1 MNRINKIM
9 SLALNGSPIEHLQEN
24 ISDNLSSTSMN
35 VSGVSSEVT
44 EEQLQ
49 VAQMLDELLTPSDLA
64 FQSHDFLT
72 GHETLVD
79 EEDLQIPEPTEAAD
93 FSSDDSVVDRT
104 YAPEIDRSSSSETS
118 LHENDHH
125 NVEVTSITEEHN
137 QRRKSKGTNI
147 RKRKKCSEKISAE
160 TQKILFEELWAL
172 GDYNKRSAYLS
183 SLILD
188 IPKKSQRIR
197 NTLGEPKVRSIN
209 HIYNLKVN
217 GTMI

>member
-49 VAQMLDELLTPSDLA
+49 VAQMLDELLTPSDLG

-147 RKRKKCSEKISAE
+147 RKIIKDKRNKGLTYKTLSAKKAFATCGVKL
-160 TQKILFEELWAL
+160 TVDVELI
-172 GDYNKRSAYLS
+172 K
-183 SLILD
+183 
-188 IPKKSQRIR
+188 
-197 NTLGEPKVRSIN
+197 
-209 HIYNLKVN
+209 
-217 GTMI
+217 

>member
-49 VAQMLDELLTPSDLA
+49 VAQMLDELLTPSDLG

-79 EEDLQIPEPTEAAD
+79 EEDIQIPEPTEAAD

-104 YAPEIDRSSSSETS
+104 YAPEIDSSSSSETS

-125 NVEVTSITEEHN
+125 NVEVTKI
-137 QRRKSKGTNI
+137 SKGRPSDDVRGIYRGIFINSTPQLYKMI
-147 RKRKKCSEKISAE
+147 LGSRHKTKKFDFDVRVFTASSSDQSRKR
-160 TQKILFEELWAL
+160 
-172 GDYNKRSAYLS
+172 
-183 SLILD
+183 
-188 IPKKSQRIR
+188 
-197 NTLGEPKVRSIN
+197 V
-209 HIYNLKVN
+209 
-217 GTMI
+217 